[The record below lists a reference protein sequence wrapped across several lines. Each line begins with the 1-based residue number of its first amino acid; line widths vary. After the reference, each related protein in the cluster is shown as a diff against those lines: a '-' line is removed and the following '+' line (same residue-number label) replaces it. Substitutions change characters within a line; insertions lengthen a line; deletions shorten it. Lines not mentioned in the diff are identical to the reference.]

1 MDLTGFSL
9 KAGQGDQTPPG
20 GGWWD
25 EEDNLLPGEDVI
37 VRMAKL
43 TQQDSC

>member
-20 GGWWD
+20 GGD

>member
-20 GGWWD
+20 GGGD

-43 TQQDSC
+43 TLQDSC